1 VPCAFLGTE
10 RTQVESQSDRRR
22 ERGEADYGRFRI
34 RDETT
39 GGVEADEKWPG
50 NLLMNRWRGE

>member
-1 VPCAFLGTE
+1 MSYAFLGTE
-10 RTQVESQSDRRR
+10 RTKVESQSDRRR
-22 ERGEADYGRFRI
+22 ERGEVDHERFRI

-50 NLLMNRWRGE
+50 TLLMDR